1 MLGFECRVLFMFLI
15 CTDIEPVVST
25 AVIDPTSIEET
36 TEISNVVSV
45 YIHTSYSSDT
55 AKFFPVTLL

>member
-1 MLGFECRVLFMFLI
+1 MLGFECRDLFMFLI
-15 CTDIEPVVST
+15 WTDIEPVVST

-45 YIHTSYSSDT
+45 YVQTYSSDT
-55 AKFFPVTLL
+55 ANFFP